1 MIATITGK
9 VTAKTGTSVIV
20 ETAGVG
26 YEISVI
32 TSDNQNLPQDSEAK
46 LFVHEHL
53 REDAHTLYG
62 FIKPDTKLIFEK
74 LISVSGVG
82 PKVAMAIL
90 STISIAHLSRAITS
104 GQSSVLQSVPGV
116 GKKVADRI
124 IVELQN
130 SLETGGSLENQGVQP
145 EDSVFAA
152 LRQLGYS
159 TQAAREA
166 ASAVPLDIK
175 SEEERI
181 KQALKHVSSR

>member
-32 TSDNQNLPQDSEAK
+32 TSDNQNLPQDLEAK

-130 SLETGGSLENQGVQP
+130 SLETGGSLENQGVP